1 MLKDEIHKRYA
12 RMSVRSQGSRR
23 TNVAVPDYQSLML
36 PLLVYASDGIE
47 HSLREAIEALA
58 VQFSLTPDERRE
70 LLPSGRQ
77 ATFDNRVG
85 WSRTYLK
92 KAGLLTSPKRSYFQ
106 ITQRGREVL
115 EQKPAYINVAF
126 LRQYPEFMEFQLGQ
140 NKNVDAVLPGVSEL
154 ITPEESIEGAYQ
166 RARATLAVELLQT
179 IKDCSPDFFE
189 RLVVDLLVRMGYGG
203 TRKDAGKAIG
213 KSGDGGI
220 DGIINEDRLGLDVV
234 YIQAKR
240 WDSTSV
246 GRPEI
251 QKFAGALQGQ
261 RARKGIFLTT
271 STFSRDA
278 YDFASRIDSKIV
290 LMDGET
296 IAQLMIDY
304 GVGVNTVATY
314 ELKRIDS
321 DYFSGE

>member
-1 MLKDEIHKRYA
+1 MTI
-12 RMSVRSQGSRR
+12 
-23 TNVAVPDYQSLML
+23 PDFQSLML
-36 PLLVYASDGIE
+36 PLVRYAADGKE
-47 HSLREAIEALA
+47 YSLREAIETLA
-58 VQFSLTPDERRE
+58 DEFHLSDAERRE
-70 LLPSGRQ
+70 LLPSGSQ
-77 ATFDNRVG
+77 SAFDNRVG

-92 KAGLLTSPKRSYFQ
+92 KAGLLSSPRRSYFQ
-106 ITQRGREVL
+106 ITSRGQEVL
-115 EQKPAYINVAF
+115 ASNPARINIGF
-126 LRQYPEFMEFQLGQ
+126 LRQFPEFLEFQRGQ
-140 NKNVDAVLPGVSEL
+140 SKDSEVSIADGTEL
-154 ITPEESIEGAYQ
+154 ITPEESIESAYQ
-166 RARATLAVELLQT
+166 RARATLAADLLQT

-203 TRKDAGKAIG
+203 TRKDAGRAIG
-213 KSGDGGI
+213 RSGDGGI

-271 STFSRDA
+271 STFSKDA
-278 YDFASRIDSKIV
+278 QEFVSRIESKIV

-314 ELKRIDS
+314 ELKRVDS
-321 DYFSGE
+321 DYFTGE

>member
-1 MLKDEIHKRYA
+1 MAI
-12 RMSVRSQGSRR
+12 
-23 TNVAVPDYQSLML
+23 PDFQSLML
-36 PLLVYASDGIE
+36 PLLVFAGDDEE
-47 HSLREAIEALA
+47 HSLQEAIEALA
-58 VQFSLTPDERRE
+58 TQFQLTSNDRRE

-85 WSRTYLK
+85 WTRTYLK
-92 KAGLLTSPKRSYFQ
+92 KAGLLTSTKRSHFQ
-106 ITQRGREVL
+106 ITPRGQDVL
-115 EQKPAYINVAF
+115 AQGHSKINTAF
-126 LRQYPEFMEFQLGQ
+126 LRQYPEFIEFHQGQ
-140 NKNVDAVLPGVSEL
+140 NKGSGNATTEVSDL
-154 ITPEESIEGAYQ
+154 ITPEESMESAYQ
-166 RARATLAVELLQT
+166 RARVGLAIELLQT
-179 IKDCSPDFFE
+179 IKECSPDFFE
-189 RLVVDLLVRMGYGG
+189 QLVVDLLVKMGYGG
-203 TRKDAGKAIG
+203 TRKDAGQRLG

-240 WDSTSV
+240 WDLTTV

-271 STFSRDA
+271 SSFSRDA

-296 IAQLMIDY
+296 VAQLMIDY